1 MRVLGSW
8 PPFPQWPDP
17 PKTARELFH
26 ERQRVQIFSY
36 YIRHANVNES
46 LAHAVRSCWFLCRY
60 GMQDY
65 DNVITWPH
73 SKVTQAL
80 KALGYWIEKE
90 APKTR
95 AGPS

>member
-1 MRVLGSW
+1 
-8 PPFPQWPDP
+8 
-17 PKTARELFH
+17 
-26 ERQRVQIFSY
+26 
-36 YIRHANVNES
+36 
-46 LAHAVRSCWFLCRY
+46 
-60 GMQDY
+60 MQDY